1 MLGRNTY
8 TPQELESARTAIADQ
23 LADYRALAAAV
34 AGTDAEAALAAFKPR
49 LCSNMTIVLDRYFV
63 HRVRSVTGK
72 DGNPLNEVELLTESL
87 MNHDGVL
94 QAGTVFTLD
103 PVTSVVKLAPGDRI
117 GLTAADLDRLATAY
131 LDEIDRRCV
140 QAG

>member
-8 TPQELESARTAIADQ
+8 TPQELENARTAIADQ

-34 AGTDAEAALAAFKPR
+34 AGTDAEAALAAFEPR
-49 LCSNMTIVLDRYFV
+49 FCSNMTIVLDRYFV
-63 HRVRSVTGK
+63 HRVRNVTGK
-72 DGNPLNEVELLTESL
+72 DGNPLNEVELMTESL

-94 QAGTVFTLD
+94 QASTVIKLD
-103 PVTSVVKLAPGDRI
+103 PETSVVKLAPGDRI
-117 GLTAADLDRLATAY
+117 SLTAADVDRLATAY

-140 QAG
+140 RAG

>member
-1 MLGRNTY
+1 MLGRKTFS
-8 TPQELESARTAIADQ
+8 PEELESARTAIAAQ
-23 LADYRALAAAV
+23 LAEYRALAAAV
-34 AGTDAEAALAAFKPR
+34 AGTDAEPALAAFEPR
-49 LCSNMTIVLDRYFV
+49 FCSNMTIVLDRYFV

-103 PVTSVVKLAPGDRI
+103 PETSVVKLAPGDRI